1 MGFFDELK
9 KGIKDVSAAAK
20 SSVEDAK
27 AREARRA
34 SAGTLKPDPK
44 PMPKAQ
50 PKPQPKTQSAPTDNP
65 NVIKGFCG
73 AVLRKE
79 PDGDKLT
86 FGTPTPVPYDDP
98 RYPFKIDIRFN
109 GVVTFASGSIDPDR
123 ANIDKWAAIT
133 LNAGQQAVGKLSAMS
148 YPYGTL
154 AAGMREI
161 SNTISE
167 ALKEAGNA
175 PLKVQIISITA
186 SQESDAKAKEW
197 DSKPA
202 YEKAAELAAAG
213 KIEPAKEAPVEGPTV
228 TCTSCG
234 TACKQGQKFCSN
246 CGAVL
251 GG

>member
-20 SSVEDAK
+20 NSVEEAK
-27 AREARRA
+27 AREAKGA
-34 SAGTLKPDPK
+34 AAGTLKPDAK

-50 PKPQPKTQSAPTDNP
+50 PKPQPKTEDNP

-86 FGTPTPVPYDDP
+86 FGTPCPVPYDDP

-109 GVVTFASGSIDPDR
+109 GVVTFPAGSIEADR
-123 ANIDKWAAIT
+123 AKIDNWAAIT
-133 LNAGQQAVGKLSAMS
+133 LNAGHQAIGKLSAMS

-175 PLKVQIISITA
+175 PLKVQINSITA

-197 DSKPA
+197 DKKPA

-213 KIEPAKEAPVEGPTV
+213 KIDPVQEAPVEGPAV

-246 CGAVL
+246 CGSVL
-251 GG
+251 PH

>member
-20 SSVEDAK
+20 NSVEEAK
-27 AREARRA
+27 AIEAKGA
-34 SAGTLKPDPK
+34 SAGTLKPDAK

-50 PKPQPKTQSAPTDNP
+50 PKPQPKTEDKP

-98 RYPFKIDIRFN
+98 RYPFKIEIRFN
-109 GVVTFASGSIDPDR
+109 GVVTFPAGSIEADR
-123 ANIDKWAAIT
+123 AKIDHWAAIT
-133 LNAGQQAVGKLSAMS
+133 LNAGQRAVGKISS
-148 YPYGTL
+148 VSCPYENIASQNL
-154 AAGMREI
+154 EI
-161 SNTISE
+161 RKAIAE
-167 ALKEAGNA
+167 DLKEAGNA
-175 PLKVQIISITA
+175 PLNVQLNSLTA
-186 SQESDAKAKEW
+186 SQESVAKAKEW
-197 DSKPA
+197 DSRPD

-213 KIEPAKEAPVEGPTV
+213 KAAPAARASVEGPTV
-228 TCTSCG
+228 TCSSCG
-234 TACKQGQKFCSN
+234 SVCKVGQKFCSN
-246 CGAVL
+246 CGATL